1 MFVQAFPFCLNFL
14 CTQFSLGRQKSEW
27 SSEDCWRELLIL
39 YEVDV
44 ALGDVV
50 SSLGAVGVG

>member
-1 MFVQAFPFCLNFL
+1 MLVQAFPFSLNFL
-14 CTQFSLGRQKSEW
+14 CRQFSLGRRKSEW

-50 SSLGAVGVG
+50 WLMW

>member
-1 MFVQAFPFCLNFL
+1 MLVQAFPFCLNFL

-50 SSLGAVGVG
+50 WLMW